1 MELTVDCQKRPE
13 GSKPNA
19 LRRSGKIPANLY
31 GHQGTE
37 SIALVLDA
45 KVVERLLIKGS
56 VNNTLIDL
64 NVTDIPWRGKT
75 LLREVQSHPAK
86 GTPFHLSFF
95 AVAGHGDTDVGV
107 PVHFVGEP
115 VGVKQEG
122 GVLDTHITLLQ
133 LRCPPESIP
142 EVIEVDVSNLRIGDS
157 LTVEQLP
164 LPAGAKYMGEPG
176 QSVLTILPPQGS
188 SDAGTESAS

>member
-1 MELTVDCQKRPE
+1 MELTIECQTRPD

-37 SIALVLDA
+37 SVAIILDA
-45 KVVERLLIKGS
+45 KVAERLLNKASI
-56 VNNTLIDL
+56 NNSIVDL
-64 NVTDIPWRGKT
+64 SVTDIPWRGKT

-86 GTPFHLSFF
+86 GTLYHLSFF
-95 AVAGHGDTDVGV
+95 AVAGHGDTDIEVRL
-107 PVHFVGEP
+107 HLVGESI
-115 VGVKQEG
+115 GVKRDG
-122 GVLDTHITLLQ
+122 GVLDVHITNLA

-142 EVIEVDVSNLRIGDS
+142 AAIDIDISNMEVGDS
-157 LTVEQLP
+157 LQVDQIP

-176 QSVLTILPPQGS
+176 QSVLTILPPQRGS
-188 SDAGTESAS
+188 DSGTESEG